1 MLAARQFAL
10 QFSRAR
16 HPGKPGQSPC
26 ELGMRPRSKQIRVL
40 LAATATLLAVGLGA
54 SASGQ
59 DLQSQLSHKRER
71 LDRVNHREG
80 TLSTTI
86 QHYGDQIDQLIGEI
100 SVLRNREAIVE
111 QQLRKKQAELHRDKV
126 KLNQLRANLQRSL
139 NVLRNRLVDIYR
151 SGEPDLLT
159 VVLDSSGFDDLVNRY
174 EYLKRIEQ
182 QDSDVVDRVRDLRNE
197 TIDTVNRV
205 AAERDDIAAH
215 KAELERTSNELES
228 RQSELDTARDR
239 RKQALL
245 AAQDTEDRLEGDI
258 SKIQDR
264 IAAQVA
270 AAQQAA
276 GLPAAPAGPFRG
288 ESSEGFIWPVNGP
301 VVSPFGPRTINGGY
315 ENHPGIDISVPS
327 GTPIH
332 AAANGVVLFTQPE
345 ASSGGYGNYTCIDH
359 GSGISTCYAHQS
371 SFSVSQGQEVH
382 QGDVIGISDCT
393 GYCFG
398 PHLHFEVRINGQ
410 VTDPMAYLP

>member
-1 MLAARQFAL
+1 MQTRPQLRLALGATVTVALAAA
-10 QFSRAR
+10 
-16 HPGKPGQSPC
+16 
-26 ELGMRPRSKQIRVL
+26 
-40 LAATATLLAVGLGA
+40 LGA
-54 SASGQ
+54 TASGQ
-59 DLQSQLSHKRER
+59 DLQSELSHKRER
-71 LDRVNHREG
+71 LEHVNHREG
-80 TLSTTI
+80 VLSTTI
-86 QHYGDQIDQLIGEI
+86 ARYGDQIDQLIGEI

-111 QQLRKKQAELHRDKV
+111 QELARKQAELRRDRV
-126 KLNQLRANLQRSL
+126 RLDRLRANLQRSL
-139 NVLRNRLVDIYR
+139 NLLRNRLVDIYR

-159 VVLDSSGFDDLVNRY
+159 VVLDSRGFEDLVDRY
-174 EYLKRIEQ
+174 EYLRRIEE
-182 QDSDVVDRVRDLRNE
+182 QDSSVVGRVRGLRNR
-197 TIDTVNRV
+197 TIDIVKRV
-205 AAERDDIAAH
+205 TAERDEIADR
-215 KAELERTSNELES
+215 KAELERTRSELEG
-228 RQSELDTARDR
+228 RQADLDAVRDR
-239 RKQALL
+239 RKRALL
-245 AAQDTEDRLEGDI
+245 SAQDTEDRLEGDI

-276 GLPAAPAGPFRG
+276 GVPAAAAGPFRG
-288 ESSEGFIWPVNGP
+288 ESSEGFIWPVSGP
-301 VVSPFGPRTINGGY
+301 VVSPFGPRSINGGY
-315 ENHPGIDISVPS
+315 ENHPGIDIAVPS
-327 GTPIH
+327 GTAIH

-371 SFSVSQGQEVH
+371 SFSVSQGQQVS